1 MVKIDVSP
9 IQLLWGRFDPTNL
22 EVDGATLR
30 VMRRSDG
37 TLELADLVQPNTRG
51 NLGRYAEP
59 HTCGASKLKAR
70 LRQSRVLI
78 IDQPSQTSLALEDV
92 EGEGNCEGEGAFVAT
107 LSGKMSEGSFQF
119 TAHFDRSGGQP
130 NFEGE
135 FRASE
140 VALAPGM
147 NALRYVVP
155 ILAGSAAQVKGRM
168 VMDVYLRGR
177 GKTRDSLLKSLVG
190 QGKVSIDPI
199 ELAGT
204 PLMKEFAKIVEIPEK
219 EQAGALHSDFQVQD
233 SRVATDR
240 LTLTVGK
247 YPLVATGWTEFG
259 GQVQYQIKMDGL
271 AERLPDQAKKLAG
284 SLDLDLNA
292 LTSLRLS
299 GNVDRVLIQPNIP
312 TASVR
317 SKIDQMLSH
326 DDKERLRLLGR
337 RLRDKVL
344 R

>member
-1 MVKIDVSP
+1 
-9 IQLLWGRFDPTNL
+9 
-22 EVDGATLR
+22 
-30 VMRRSDG
+30 
-37 TLELADLVQPNTRG
+37 
-51 NLGRYAEP
+51 
-59 HTCGASKLKAR
+59 
-70 LRQSRVLI
+70 
-78 IDQPSQTSLALEDV
+78 
-92 EGEGNCEGEGAFVAT
+92 
-107 LSGKMSEGSFQF
+107 MSEGSFQF

-140 VALAPGM
+140 VTLEPGM
-147 NALRYVVP
+147 NALRYIVP
-155 ILAGSAAQVKGRM
+155 ILAGTAVQMKGRM
-168 VMDVYLRGR
+168 AMDVYLRGR
-177 GKTRDSLLKSLVG
+177 GRTRESLLRSLVG
-190 QGKVSIDPI
+190 QGNVAIDPI

-204 PLMKEFAKIVEIPEK
+204 PLMKEFAKTLEIPEK
-219 EQAGALHSDFQVQD
+219 DQVGVLHSDFRIQD
-233 SRVATDR
+233 GRVSTDR

-247 YPLVATGWTEFG
+247 YPLVATGWTEFS

-284 SLDLDLNA
+284 NLDLDLNA
-292 LTSLRLS
+292 LTSLKLS